1 MWRNRNAHA
10 LPVGMQ
16 DDAAALGGNLAVSQ
30 VITESAASDSKPTL
44 GNMHERSRII
54 PPHTNLE
61 QHYS

>member
-1 MWRNRNAHA
+1 
-10 LPVGMQ
+10 MQ

-61 QHYS
+61 QQYS